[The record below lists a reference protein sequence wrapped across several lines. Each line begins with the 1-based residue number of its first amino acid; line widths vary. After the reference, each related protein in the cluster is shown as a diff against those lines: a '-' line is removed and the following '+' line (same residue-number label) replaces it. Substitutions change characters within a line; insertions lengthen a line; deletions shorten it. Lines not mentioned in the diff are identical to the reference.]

1 MSIHSVTAANG
12 GLLEQ
17 GETHGMAEVTRFG
30 KERKRNF
37 PRDKAAISCPFLF
50 RFPISLFFFQRSSR
64 ALTDIHGGV
73 VPVDR
78 RRDARRHLPAMGI
91 WDAADLRP
99 VVGPV
104 VVVVTV
110 VGVGPLGHET
120 TACSVGWWLMA
131 GAGLF

>member
-1 MSIHSVTAANG
+1 MAVYSSKVKRTEWQKLPGSEKRGKGIS
-12 GLLEQ
+12 Q
-17 GETHGMAEVTRFG
+17 GT
-30 KERKRNF
+30 KLQ
-37 PRDKAAISCPFLF
+37 FLALFFFAFQF
-50 RFPISLFFFQRSSR
+50 RFFFQRSSR